1 MENFKVGEEVI
12 FKNYRLQLGDEVV
25 FSDNFLLSCGRIS
38 DYLCDENDENKD
50 IKYYLI
56 TAVNSDFSIVT
67 YGVPASDVIRTVR
80 SLDKLEL

>member
-38 DYLCDENDENKD
+38 DYICDENKD